1 MDFARMFERATPL
14 ILAGFWLTIKISI
27 VSLFIGIFLGL
38 ITCLFR
44 LSNLR
49 IMRFFAGLYIWI
61 IRGTPMLVQA
71 LIIHF
76 GIPQVINLILKAAAD
91 GGDYKK
97 FTFTA
102 FTSGVITLTLNAGA
116 YLSEIFRSGIQAV
129 PKGQS
134 EAARSLGMT
143 SFGTMRKIVLPQAF
157 KIVIPSLVN
166 QFIITIKDTSILS
179 IIGLAE
185 LVNKAKVYVGSTYQ
199 YMETYL
205 FVAACYLVFTSLLM
219 LLSRYIEKKLKYSKK

>member
-1 MDFARMFERATPL
+1 MFEKATPL
-14 ILAGFWLTIKISI
+14 ILAGFWLTIRISI
-27 VSLFIGIFLGL
+27 VSLCLGMILGL

-49 IMRFFAGLYIWI
+49 VMRFLSGVYIWI

-76 GIPQVINLILKAAAD
+76 GIPQVVNLILKTMA
-91 GGDYKK
+91 GGGSFEK

-102 FTSGVITLTLNAGA
+102 FASGVITLTLNAGA

-129 PKGQS
+129 PVGQS

-143 SFGTMRKIVLPQAF
+143 ATGTMCKIVLPQAF

-205 FVAACYLVFTSLLM
+205 FVAACYLAFTSLLM
-219 LLSRYIEKKLKYSKK
+219 LLSRFIEKKLKYAKK